1 MDNNNKALKAVLNLT
16 RRIWV
21 ILKEDTREI
30 YEKYLKPK
38 KQKAPHRKRIN
49 FWVGTLIV
57 VASSLSFWIVF
68 PLFAGM
74 VSIIFEKTSSENV
87 VSPSSEAIIGFI
99 LISTALGAL
108 VMWFTKSSSLNEEE
122 ESASNRMLKFAG
134 KCFLFTA
141 LSLALFMLISPI
153 LPTIK
158 ESTDLYEMTIK
169 TVAMLSFL
177 SGCITFI
184 MADVI
189 GLLYIW
195 TL

>member
-1 MDNNNKALKAVLNLT
+1 MDNKNNDLKVLLGLI
-16 RRIWV
+16 RRMWIV
-21 ILKEDTREI
+21 LKEDTLEI
-30 YEKYLKPK
+30 YEKFLEFRKQRAQPK
-38 KQKAPHRKRIN
+38 KRLN

-57 VASSLSFWIVF
+57 VAGLLSFWIVF

-74 VSIIFEKTSSENV
+74 VSIIFEDTTSANV
-87 VSPSSEAIIGFI
+87 ASPSSEAIIGFI
-99 LISTALGAL
+99 LMSAALGAL
-108 VMWFTKSSSLNEEE
+108 MMLFIRTRSENA

-141 LSLALFMLISPI
+141 LSLAFFVLISPI

-169 TVAMLSFL
+169 IVAMLSFL
-177 SGCITFI
+177 DGCITFI

-189 GLLYIW
+189 GLLYIFK
-195 TL
+195 L